1 MRNRKCRTI
10 REVTSMTNRG
20 YDWHSECDRVTL
32 GPETA
37 IKILTAVKNKI
48 GKRRDKIKWV
58 WQEVK

>member
-1 MRNRKCRTI
+1 
-10 REVTSMTNRG
+10 MTNRG

-32 GPETA
+32 GLETA

-48 GKRRDKIKWV
+48 GKRRDKIKWA